1 MNDIAIRVEGLSK
14 KFHIGRRQGKHKTLR
29 ETLTDAFVSPI
40 RKAGNLLCGQATG
53 VAGLDETIW
62 ALKDVSFEIKRGE
75 AVGIIGR
82 NGSGKS
88 TLLKIL
94 SRITEPTKGFAEIH
108 GRVGSLLEVGTGFHQ
123 ELTGRENIYLNGAI
137 LGMRRAEIDR
147 KFDEIVAFSEVEKFV
162 DTPVKHYSSGMY
174 LKLAFAVA
182 AHLALEIL
190 LVDEVLAVGDL
201 EFQKKCLGKMQDIAG
216 EGRTIFFVSHNMSV
230 INRLCSRAIW
240 VDAGQVRCSGLTPD
254 VIESYLSYQIKDC
267 VGEVKL
273 PISDINSKLQIKFVR
288 ILSKDDKPVAI
299 VDFKKTFRIEI
310 EYEVSAPLKGISVL
324 CQITDLQG
332 NIICT
337 SWDTD
342 TTDWKE
348 RVREPSQYLSICTV
362 PGCLLRPGRY
372 LLTVG
377 VLTDIHSLVS
387 NNIFVTHEHI
397 LSFEVSSTNYFL
409 NPTRMGIIT
418 PLFEWEVIRNEQQFT
433 N

>member
-40 RKAGNLLCGQATG
+40 RRAGKLLRGQA
-53 VAGLDETIW
+53 AGAAELDETIW
-62 ALKDVSFEIKRGE
+62 ALKDISFEVKRGE

-94 SRITEPTKGFAEIH
+94 SRITEPSKGFAEIH

-137 LGMRRAEIDR
+137 LGMKRAEIDR
-147 KFDEIVAFSEVEKFV
+147 NFNEIVAFSEVEKFI

-174 LKLAFAVA
+174 LRLAFAVA
-182 AHLALEIL
+182 AHLEPEIL

-216 EGRTIFFVSHNMSV
+216 EGRTIFFVSHNMSA
-230 INRLCSRAIW
+230 INRLCSRTVW
-240 VDAGQVRCSGLTPD
+240 VDAGQVRHIGLTPD
-254 VIESYLSYQIKDC
+254 VIESYLSSQIKDC

-273 PISDINSKLQIKFVR
+273 PISDINSKLQMKFVR
-288 ILSKDDKPVAI
+288 ILSKDDKPVAM
-299 VDFKKTFRIEI
+299 VDFQKSFRIEI
-310 EYEVSAPLKGISVL
+310 GYEISAPLKGISVL
-324 CQITDLQG
+324 CRITDLQG

-348 RVREPSQYLSICTV
+348 RVREPVPYLSICTV

-377 VLTDIHSLVS
+377 VFTDKHSLVS
-387 NNIFVTHEHI
+387 NNIFVTHENI

-409 NPTRMGIIT
+409 NLTRMGIIT
-418 PLFEWEVIRNEQQFT
+418 PLFGWEVIRNEQCT
-433 N
+433 D